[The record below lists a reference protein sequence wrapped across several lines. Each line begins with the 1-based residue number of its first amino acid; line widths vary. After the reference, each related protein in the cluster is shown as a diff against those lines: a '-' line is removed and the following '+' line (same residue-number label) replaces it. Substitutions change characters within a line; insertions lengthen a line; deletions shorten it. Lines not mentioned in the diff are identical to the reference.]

1 MVTSPSTVRRTC
13 PCPEHL
19 TVYKTTALYT
29 VGSWPRGDSENLAT
43 MESDWLYN
51 KNNSR
56 LHRKWLWGGG
66 VLGLSGAAYH
76 NFPAHTAYTHC
87 TVCALLPH
95 SASKLPGTSS
105 FKFRTKVCCIS
116 QSLITQPK
124 LSAHRNIA
132 VQLHIKH
139 RNFNI
144 IWHAN
149 VKLVHLC
156 IIYNSNVWFLKWC
169 CVAFTNNHP
178 GDFRLEIGKHFL
190 TISGMSLNTVNIYVG
205 KCSQYYWL

>member
-1 MVTSPSTVRRTC
+1 M
-13 PCPEHL
+13 
-19 TVYKTTALYT
+19 AL
-29 VGSWPRGDSENLAT
+29 G
-43 MESDWLYN
+43 
-51 KNNSR
+51 
-56 LHRKWLWGGG
+56 GGG
-66 VLGLSGAAYH
+66 VLGLFGAAYH